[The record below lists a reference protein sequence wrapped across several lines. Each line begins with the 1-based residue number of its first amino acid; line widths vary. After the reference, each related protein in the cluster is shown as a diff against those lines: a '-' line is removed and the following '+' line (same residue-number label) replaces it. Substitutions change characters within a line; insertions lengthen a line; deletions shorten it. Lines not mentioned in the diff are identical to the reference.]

1 MDAVAPTRRPLNRI
15 IEARKM
21 RIHTPRF
28 FHRHPFQALMLSV
41 SIMTALAGAAVA
53 APGDGL
59 SLQPSITSAMA
70 VQSVML
76 SVARA
81 GQRLV
86 AVGERGFIIVS
97 DDNGSTWRQVSS
109 PVSMTLVKVRFIDE
123 RQGWAVGHAGVV
135 LRSQDGGLSWNKQ
148 LDGIQA
154 AEIELREARHALE
167 NGDDA
172 EKARERL
179 SQAQQLVDDGPD
191 KPLLDLLF
199 LDARNGLVV
208 GAYGLAFATHDGGLS
223 WQSIRSRIDN
233 PNGLHLYSIERAGSD
248 LFVAGEQGT
257 LLRSSDEGRTFESL
271 ASPYEGTTFGLQ
283 ATGNGSIV
291 AFGLRGKA
299 FESKDRGQTWQRL
312 DTLQPVTL
320 TSGLRLDDGSVL
332 LTDESGRVLRFSDGA
347 STASVLP
354 VTQPGYFTGMA
365 QAANGD
371 LIISS
376 ARGMLSSA
384 VAVESSEHDQ

>member
-1 MDAVAPTRRPLNRI
+1 
-15 IEARKM
+15 M
-21 RIHTPRF
+21 RTHTPRF
-28 FHRHPFQALMLSV
+28 LHQNPFKALMLSV
-41 SIMTALAGAAVA
+41 SIMTALAGPAVA
-53 APGDGL
+53 APSDGL
-59 SLQPSITSAMA
+59 AVQPSITSAMA
-70 VQSVML
+70 ARSVML

-97 DDNGSTWRQVSS
+97 DDNGSTWSQVSS
-109 PVSMTLVKVRFIDE
+109 PISMTLVKVRFIDD

-135 LRSQDGGLSWNKQ
+135 LHSRDGGLSWSKQ
-148 LDGIQA
+148 LDGVQA
-154 AEIELREARHALE
+154 AEIELQQARRALE
-167 NGDDA
+167 NPDDA
-172 EKARERL
+172 DKAQERL
-179 SQAQQLVDDGPD
+179 SQAHQLMDEGPD

-199 LDARNGLVV
+199 LDANNGLVV

-233 PNGLHLYSIERAGSD
+233 PNGLHLYSIERAGAD

-257 LLRSSDEGRTFESL
+257 LLRSSDVGQTFESL
-271 ASPYEGTTFGLQ
+271 TSPYEGTTFGLQ
-283 ATGNGSIV
+283 ATGSGSIL

-299 FESKDRGQTWQRL
+299 FESKDRGETWQRL

-332 LTDESGRVLRFSDGA
+332 LTDESGRVLRFTEGA
-347 STASVLP
+347 NTASVLP

-376 ARGMLSSA
+376 ARGMLSSV

>member
-1 MDAVAPTRRPLNRI
+1 
-15 IEARKM
+15 M
-21 RIHTPRF
+21 RIQTPRLL
-28 FHRHPFQALMLSV
+28 HLHPFKAFVLSV
-41 SIMTALAGAAVA
+41 SIITALTGTAAA
-53 APGDGL
+53 AQTEGL
-59 SLQPSITSAMA
+59 PVQPSITSAMA
-70 VQSVML
+70 AQSVML

-97 DDNGSTWRQVSS
+97 EDNGRTWKQVSS
-109 PVSMTLVKVRFIDE
+109 PVSITLVKVRFIDDRE
-123 RQGWAVGHAGVV
+123 GWVVGHAGVV
-135 LRSQDGGLSWNKQ
+135 LHSQDGGLSWSKQ
-148 LDGIQA
+148 LDGVQA
-154 AEIELREARHALE
+154 AEIELQEAKRF
-167 NGDDA
+167 DDA
-172 EKARERL
+172 EKIA
-179 SQAQQLVDDGPD
+179 QAQQLVDDGPD

-199 LDARNGLVV
+199 LDAKNGLVV
-208 GAYGLAFATHDGGLS
+208 GAYGLAFVTRDGGLS
-223 WQSIRSRIDN
+223 WQSIRSRLDN
-233 PNGLHLYSIERAGSD
+233 PNGLHLYSIERVGAD

-257 LLRSSDEGRTFESL
+257 LLRSVDEGQTFESL
-271 ASPYEGTTFGLQ
+271 TSPYEGTTFGLQ
-283 ATGNGSIV
+283 ATSSGSIL

-299 FESKDRGQTWQRL
+299 FESKDRGDTWQRL

-332 LTDESGRVLRFSDGA
+332 LTDESGRVLRFADGDTRA
-347 STASVLP
+347 SLLK

-376 ARGMLSSA
+376 ARGMLSSV

>member
-1 MDAVAPTRRPLNRI
+1 
-15 IEARKM
+15 M
-21 RIHTPRF
+21 RTQTPRLV
-28 FHRHPFQALMLSV
+28 HKYPLKALMLSV
-41 SIMTALAGAAVA
+41 SIMTALTGTAAA
-53 APGDGL
+53 AQPDGL
-59 SLQPSITSAMA
+59 PVQPAITSAMA
-70 VQSVML
+70 AQSVML

-97 DDNGSTWRQVSS
+97 DDNGGTWKQVSS

-135 LRSQDGGLSWNKQ
+135 LHSQDGGLSWSKQ
-148 LDGIQA
+148 LDGVKA
-154 AEIELREARHALE
+154 AGIELQEASRGTDEQAQE
-167 NGDDA
+167 QRA
-172 EKARERL
+172 
-179 SQAQQLVDDGPD
+179 QAQQLVDEGPD
-191 KPLLDLLF
+191 KPLLDVLF
-199 LDARNGLVV
+199 LDARNGWVV
-208 GAYGLAFATHDGGLS
+208 GAYGLAFVTHDGGLS

-233 PNGLHLYSIERAGSD
+233 PNGLHLYSIERMGAD

-257 LLRSSDEGRTFESL
+257 LLRSGDEGQTFETL
-271 ASPYEGTTFGLQ
+271 TSPYEGTTFGLQ
-283 ATGNGSIV
+283 ATGSGSIL

-299 FESKDRGQTWQRL
+299 FESRDRGATWQPL

-332 LTDESGRVLRFSDGA
+332 LADESGRVLRFADGDTQA
-347 STASVLP
+347 AVLQIP
-354 VTQPGYFTGMA
+354 KTSYFTGMA

-384 VAVESSEHDQ
+384 VAVESPEHDQ

>member
-1 MDAVAPTRRPLNRI
+1 
-15 IEARKM
+15 M
-21 RIHTPRF
+21 RIQTLRNLHKHSF
-28 FHRHPFQALMLSV
+28 KAFMLSV
-41 SIMTALAGAAVA
+41 SIVTAFSSTAAVA
-53 APGDGL
+53 QTDGL
-59 SLQPSITSAMA
+59 AVQPSITSTMA
-70 VQSVML
+70 TQSVML

-97 DDNGSTWRQVSS
+97 DDNGETWRQVSS
-109 PVSMTLVKVRFIDE
+109 PVSMTLVKVRFIDDL
-123 RQGWAVGHAGVV
+123 QGWTVGHAGVV
-135 LRSQDGGLSWNKQ
+135 LHSQDGGLTWIKQ
-148 LDGIQA
+148 LDGVQA
-154 AEIELREARHALE
+154 AEIELQEATLATQSS
-167 NGDDA
+167 DDA
-172 EKARERL
+172 AKAQERL
-179 SQAQQLVDDGPD
+179 AQAQQLIDEGPD

-199 LDARNGLVV
+199 LDAKNGLVV
-208 GAYGLAFATHDGGLS
+208 GAYGLAFVTHDGGLS

-233 PNGLHLYSIERAGSD
+233 PSGLHLYSIERVGAD
-248 LFVAGEQGT
+248 LFIAGEQGT
-257 LLRSSDEGRTFESL
+257 LLRSSDEGQTFESL

-283 ATGNGSIV
+283 ATDSGSIL

-299 FESKDRGQTWQRL
+299 FESKDRGETWQRL

-332 LTDESGRVLRFSDGA
+332 LADESGRVLRFADGD
-347 STASVLP
+347 TQASVLQ
-354 VTQPGYFTGMA
+354 VTQPSYFTGMA

-384 VAVESSEHDQ
+384 VAVESPEHDQ